1 MRKNWTTQTCEKKKN
16 AEDLSPLRFISLSLP
31 RYLRQKYPY
40 QDALAGDL
48 HKSSIYVNTVLL
60 TLFPCQVVLEKSIAT
75 VSIVSPVCVTWVA
88 LMTLRRKQAQDPVHS
103 ELSLLFPHLHCF
115 LHISRFFRDS
125 IKKTKTKT
133 KTNSRVRGDEEVN
146 KPYLLSFCPDS
157 CIKSW
162 QTFFTNIFRVPER
175 FSFSACRQFCCM
187 TARWKHQI
195 IICNQNKKGDAKM
208 SSL

>member
-31 RYLRQKYPY
+31 RYLTQKYPY

-60 TLFPCQVVLEKSIAT
+60 TLFPCQIVLEESIAT

-88 LMTLRRKQAQDPVHS
+88 LMTLRRNQAQDPFHS
-103 ELSLLFPHLHCF
+103 ELSLFFPHLHCF

-125 IKKTKTKT
+125 INNSNNNNKNPPELGEMKRL
-133 KTNSRVRGDEEVN
+133 TNHTYFPFVLIVVLNLGRPSLLTFSEFLRDFHSRLVG
-146 KPYLLSFCPDS
+146 SF
-157 CIKSW
+157 
-162 QTFFTNIFRVPER
+162 
-175 FSFSACRQFCCM
+175 A
-187 TARWKHQI
+187 A
-195 IICNQNKKGDAKM
+195 
-208 SSL
+208 